1 MPAPPLTPAEIR
13 SYFSG
18 SIPPVRVTAGYRARL
33 FAVLLGLVALQIL
46 YLLLIAV
53 VLLLSGLYSYR
64 VLGAGLPFNI
74 ISVVFYVGPPA
85 GGVIAALFLLKPI
98 VIRPPRPARPIQL
111 TPQSDPLLFEFVD
124 SLCRALGSPRPSR
137 IQANLQVNA
146 SAGVQ
151 GWRGFFLG
159 HLDLTIG
166 LPLATGLTLPQ
177 FAGVLAHEFG
187 HFAQRAGLRS
197 YFLIQTIQGW
207 FARVVYQR
215 DSWDAWLQ
223 RQCNARDWRI
233 KGVAHLAAAVVAGSR
248 RYLAFLM
255 KCGGWLSSAFSR
267 QMEFD
272 ADRYES
278 ALVGAAVF
286 EETALRLP
294 ALVCGASL
302 SWQDVQKDW
311 SVGRLPE
318 NVPALIST
326 RTAHLTAE
334 SAQAITTHELS
345 RTTGRLDTH
354 PCTAERIAA
363 VSREARAGIFQG
375 EGLADRLFRDMP
387 ALCAEATRHHY
398 EKILGLPV
406 ASAQFVSTID
416 LIVNAEAAREFEGAA
431 QQLFHLPVEFCS
443 RWFVLPASEPRE
455 LESQSS
461 ESADFRPELEI
472 ASYDLSVETSLL
484 QFSALAIKGAGIA
497 VKAASFRLPSA
508 DLAGIRAQEELSAC
522 RLKDMV
528 DALNQRARFLAE
540 RIETTTARLLS
551 GALGFVIQQDRP
563 LPIPDLDAAWRCY
576 GALSQSYDDTMEIR
590 RHFHAAQIVR
600 NNARVFPAAISANLL
615 DELEEH
621 ALAAIGRIAA
631 RASGIPASVILDPA
645 AAQTLA
651 AQPAPRGT
659 DAFVC
664 HFEYDGP

>member
-1 MPAPPLTPAEIR
+1 
-13 SYFSG
+13 
-18 SIPPVRVTAGYRARL
+18 
-33 FAVLLGLVALQIL
+33 
-46 YLLLIAV
+46 
-53 VLLLSGLYSYR
+53 
-64 VLGAGLPFNI
+64 
-74 ISVVFYVGPPA
+74 
-85 GGVIAALFLLKPI
+85 
-98 VIRPPRPARPIQL
+98 
-111 TPQSDPLLFEFVD
+111 
-124 SLCRALGSPRPSR
+124 
-137 IQANLQVNA
+137 
-146 SAGVQ
+146 
-151 GWRGFFLG
+151 
-159 HLDLTIG
+159 
-166 LPLATGLTLPQ
+166 
-177 FAGVLAHEFG
+177 
-187 HFAQRAGLRS
+187 
-197 YFLIQTIQGW
+197 
-207 FARVVYQR
+207 
-215 DSWDAWLQ
+215 
-223 RQCNARDWRI
+223 
-233 KGVAHLAAAVVAGSR
+233 
-248 RYLAFLM
+248 
-255 KCGGWLSSAFSR
+255 
-267 QMEFD
+267 
-272 ADRYES
+272 
-278 ALVGAAVF
+278 
-286 EETALRLP
+286 
-294 ALVCGASL
+294 
-302 SWQDVQKDW
+302 
-311 SVGRLPE
+311 
-318 NVPALIST
+318 
-326 RTAHLTAE
+326 
-334 SAQAITTHELS
+334 
-345 RTTGRLDTH
+345 
-354 PCTAERIAA
+354 
-363 VSREARAGIFQG
+363 
-375 EGLADRLFRDMP
+375 
-387 ALCAEATRHHY
+387 
-398 EKILGLPV
+398 
-406 ASAQFVSTID
+406 
-416 LIVNAEAAREFEGAA
+416 
-431 QQLFHLPVEFCS
+431 VEFCS

-472 ASYDLSVETSLL
+472 ASYDLAVETSLL

>member
-1 MPAPPLTPAEIR
+1 
-13 SYFSG
+13 
-18 SIPPVRVTAGYRARL
+18 
-33 FAVLLGLVALQIL
+33 
-46 YLLLIAV
+46 
-53 VLLLSGLYSYR
+53 
-64 VLGAGLPFNI
+64 
-74 ISVVFYVGPPA
+74 
-85 GGVIAALFLLKPI
+85 
-98 VIRPPRPARPIQL
+98 
-111 TPQSDPLLFEFVD
+111 
-124 SLCRALGSPRPSR
+124 
-137 IQANLQVNA
+137 
-146 SAGVQ
+146 
-151 GWRGFFLG
+151 
-159 HLDLTIG
+159 
-166 LPLATGLTLPQ
+166 
-177 FAGVLAHEFG
+177 
-187 HFAQRAGLRS
+187 
-197 YFLIQTIQGW
+197 
-207 FARVVYQR
+207 
-215 DSWDAWLQ
+215 
-223 RQCNARDWRI
+223 
-233 KGVAHLAAAVVAGSR
+233 
-248 RYLAFLM
+248 
-255 KCGGWLSSAFSR
+255 
-267 QMEFD
+267 
-272 ADRYES
+272 
-278 ALVGAAVF
+278 
-286 EETALRLP
+286 
-294 ALVCGASL
+294 LVCGASL

-334 SAQAITTHELS
+334 SAQAIATHELS

-398 EKILGLPV
+398 ENILKLPI

-431 QQLFHLPVEFCS
+431 QQLFHVPVEFCS

-455 LESQSS
+455 LESQSA
-461 ESADFRPELEI
+461 EPTDFRPELEI
-472 ASYDLSVETSLL
+472 ASYDLAVETSLL
-484 QFSALAIKGAGIA
+484 QFSALAIKQAGVA
-497 VKAASFRLPSA
+497 VKAASFRLAAA

-528 DALNQRARFLAE
+528 DALNQRARFLAG

-551 GALGFVIQQDRP
+551 GALGVAIQQDRP

-576 GALSQSYDDTMEIR
+576 GTLSQSYDDMMEIR

-631 RASGIPASVILDPA
+631 RASGIPASVIPDPA

-651 AQPAPRGT
+651 AQLTAVQGSRAERIHGFLARTEIIAARSLSQLAWFTLNACPAPEETG
-659 DAFVC
+659 A
-664 HFEYDGP
+664 